1 MEKREQWQKIKEIV
15 AAALERTPEQRPP
28 FVSQACG
35 DDASIR
41 AEVESLLSAYE
52 SSLGLSESAW
62 TAEMDDAA
70 QVSKSLGPYHLVR
83 KLGEGGMGQVWL
95 AEQTT
100 PVRRKVALKVI
111 RAGMYDDSVVR
122 RFHAEQQ
129 LLAIMDHP
137 AIAKVFDAGT
147 APEGQPF
154 FVMEYV
160 PGKAITDYCDR
171 QKLTI
176 SERLELFVRACEGV
190 HHAHQKGIMH
200 RDLKPANILVVEVDG
215 KPVPRIID
223 FGLAK
228 PLTPYLSGESLHTK
242 IGGFLGTPGY
252 MSPEQADP
260 AVLDVDTRTDVYA
273 LGVILY
279 ELLTGA
285 LPFDGTQWKK
295 QRLEEILRHLRED
308 EPLRPST
315 KVSSDRGTSTSRA
328 QARGTEPGQLVSI
341 LRGDLDWI
349 TIKALDKDRDRRY
362 GGVSELA
369 ADITRYMN
377 HEPVLARP
385 ASTGYRLGKYVRRHR
400 IGVGVAAGL
409 VLLLGGFSLV
419 QAVELKRITHERD
432 RADREAAAAKE
443 VSDFLI
449 GLFKVSDP
457 SEARGNSITAREILD
472 KGGKQIENSLA
483 GQPAVQARLMGT
495 MGEVYSS
502 LGLYTQAEP
511 LLEKSLATHQRLL
524 GPEHRDSLRSMDLLG
539 RNLEREGH
547 YTEAEKLAR
556 DTLDTRRRLLP
567 RDDPEIFA
575 SLQHLAAVTLDEG
588 HFAEAEKL
596 NRQVLDTAV
605 RVLGPEHPETVK
617 CIFSVALSLADQ
629 GHAAEAEKLYRQAL
643 EIQLRKLGPEHP
655 DTLVTMTSLA
665 RSLSEQ
671 GNYAEA
677 DRLLRETL
685 ETKRRVLGPEHSE
698 TLWTMH
704 DLGINL
710 RSSGRLREAEA
721 MDRQTL
727 EIRRRVLG
735 PEHPETLMAMAE
747 LAETLD
753 DSQRYAEAEKLYR
766 AALSI
771 QLRVL
776 GPEHPGTALTRY
788 NLACNL
794 ALTGRRD
801 EALTLLH
808 DAVAHGLSPVY
819 AANMEK
825 DSDLKSL
832 RGDSRFSSL
841 IQYTKEHDSPP
852 AQSK

>member
-1 MEKREQWQKIKEIV
+1 MEKPEQWQRIKEIV
-15 AAALERTPEQRPP
+15 AVALERAPDQRTS
-28 FVSQACG
+28 FVIQACG
-35 DDASIR
+35 DDQSIR
-41 AEVESLLSAYE
+41 AEVQSLLSAYE
-52 SSLGLSESAW
+52 SSIGLSNSELI
-62 TAEMDDAA
+62 TQDGDAT
-70 QVSKSLGPYHLVR
+70 QLSKLLGPYRLVQ

-95 AEQTT
+95 AEQTA
-100 PVRRKVALKVI
+100 PVRRRVALKVV
-111 RAGMYDDSVVR
+111 RSGMYDDSVVR
-122 RFHAEQQ
+122 RFHSERQ

-147 APEGQPF
+147 TPDGQPY

-160 PGKAITDYCDR
+160 PGTAITAYCDR
-171 QKLTI
+171 QELTI
-176 SERLELFVRACEGV
+176 GKRLELFVGACQGV
-190 HHAHQKGIMH
+190 QHAHQKGIMH
-200 RDLKPANILVVEVDG
+200 RDLKPANILVVEIDG

-228 PLTPYLSGESLHTK
+228 PLRPYFLDESLHTK

-260 AVLDVDTRTDVYA
+260 AILDVDTRTDVYS

-279 ELLTGA
+279 ELLTGT
-285 LPFDGTQWKK
+285 LPFDTAQWKK

-315 KVSSDRGTSTSRA
+315 RVGSDRGTSTSRA
-328 QARGTEPGQLVSI
+328 QARGTDPVQLASA

-362 GGVSELA
+362 GSVAELA
-369 ADITRYMN
+369 EDLQRFLQN
-377 HEPVLARP
+377 EPVVARP
-385 ASTGYRLGKYVRRHR
+385 ASTSYRLGKYVLRHR
-400 IGVGVAAGL
+400 VAVGVATGL
-409 VLLLGGFSLV
+409 VLLLVGFAGV
-419 QAVELKRITHERD
+419 QAVQLRRITRERD
-432 RADREAAAAKE
+432 RADREAVAAKG

-472 KGGKQIENSLA
+472 KGGKQIEDSLA
-483 GQPAVQARLMGT
+483 GQPTVQARLLGT
-495 MGEVYSS
+495 IGEVYSS
-502 LGLYTQAEP
+502 LGLYTKAEP
-511 LLEKSLATHQRLL
+511 LLEKSLATRERLL
-524 GPEHRDSLRSMDLLG
+524 GPEHRDTLRSMDLLG
-539 RNLEREGH
+539 RNLERQGH

-556 DTLDTRRRLLP
+556 ETLDTRHRLLP
-567 RDDPEIFA
+567 PDDPEILA

-596 NRQVLDTAV
+596 NRQLLDTAL

-617 CIFSVALSLADQ
+617 STFSLALSLADQ
-629 GHAAEAEKLYRQAL
+629 GRAAEAEKLYRQAL
-643 EIQLRKLGPEHP
+643 EIQRRNLGPGHP

-677 DRLLRETL
+677 DSLLLETL
-685 ETKRRVLGPEHSE
+685 EAKRRVLGPEHSE

-710 RSSGRLREAEA
+710 RSSGRLAEAEA

-753 DSQRYAEAEKLYR
+753 DLHHYAEAEKLYR
-766 AALSI
+766 SALSI

-801 EALTLLH
+801 EALSLLH
-808 DAVAHGLSPVY
+808 DAVVRGLSPVY
-819 AANMEK
+819 AANMES
-825 DSDLKSL
+825 DADLKSL
-832 RGDSRFSSL
+832 RSDSRFTAL
-841 IQYTKEHDSPP
+841 IQYIKERASPL
-852 AQSK
+852 ARAK